1 MARLIVE
8 ASGTA
13 ASGAALG
20 DQSADIAMPG
30 NSRALPVVVSV
41 TDADGVPVNGLGAA
55 NFDVQQKLVAP
66 FGASVEIAAANG
78 IMGGADG
85 YYWVRLVPV
94 TYQGTQYTWAAGRFV
109 FAVAVTS
116 GTDRGQTLCAVLLE

>member
-20 DQSADIAMPG
+20 DQSVDIAMPG
-30 NSRALPVVVSV
+30 NSRPLPVVVSI
-41 TDADGVPVNGLGAA
+41 TDADGMPVTGLAVA

-66 FGASVEIAAANG
+66 YGASVEIAAVNG
-78 IMGGADG
+78 IMGGGDG

-94 TYQGTQYTWAAGRFV
+94 SYQGTQYTWTAGRFV

-116 GTDRGQTLCAVLLE
+116 GADRGQTLCTVLLE